1 MNSFSGLIEDL
12 QSNLRHNLDSIYNIS
27 NKSPSSLFRK
37 LTELALLTGS
47 RHGVRL
53 QMHFPDPKKI
63 KDVESFGTENIG
75 IVVNS
80 LCKKF
85 PVPREDIKR
94 KAFELLG
101 ANIQANDAY
110 MYEGKEGI
118 RIIKENG
125 TIEILP
131 GSILIWCKL
140 DERVKDFGDWLM
152 QHVYHPTA
160 AGISS

>member
-1 MNSFSGLIEDL
+1 
-12 QSNLRHNLDSIYNIS
+12 
-27 NKSPSSLFRK
+27 
-37 LTELALLTGS
+37 
-47 RHGVRL
+47 
-53 QMHFPDPKKI
+53 MHFPDPKKI
-63 KDVESFGTENIG
+63 KEVESFGTENIG

-85 PVPREDIKR
+85 PVPREDIKQ

-101 ANIQANDAY
+101 ANIQAHDAY
-110 MYEGKEGI
+110 MYECKEGI

-125 TIEILP
+125 RIEILP

-152 QHVYHPTA
+152 QHVYHPPA